1 MTAPFI
7 VMPEY
12 GTRSS
17 STVLMDSSGS
27 WRMLE
32 RRFDAAGDAQ
42 GDANL
47 SFRSQE

>member
-1 MTAPFI
+1 
-7 VMPEY
+7 
-12 GTRSS
+12 
-17 STVLMDSSGS
+17 
-27 WRMLE
+27 MLE